1 MSEVKLVRDFEYPS
15 NSEKSKRAVIEDTI
29 KEKKAVEQIV
39 KGQVIRQKKTLGQ
52 KFSEAFLGDDTK
64 SVGDYILHDVL
75 IPAMKSTLSD
85 MVGGGIEMLLFGER
99 RSHGSSIYRDRDKSY
114 VPYNKISRTRDDR
127 EPIRVSRSKIDL
139 DDIIIESRGEAEDV
153 LDNLVELIQTYNVVS
168 VADYY
173 DMVGIESNFTD
184 NKYGWT
190 NLREATVDRVR
201 RGYCIKLPRPK
212 EIN

>member
-15 NSEKSKRAVIEDTI
+15 NSEKSKRAIIEDTI

-52 KFSEAFLGDDTK
+52 KFSEAFLGDDTR

-99 RSHGSSIYRDRDKSY
+99 RSRGSSIYRDRDKSY

-212 EIN
+212 EI